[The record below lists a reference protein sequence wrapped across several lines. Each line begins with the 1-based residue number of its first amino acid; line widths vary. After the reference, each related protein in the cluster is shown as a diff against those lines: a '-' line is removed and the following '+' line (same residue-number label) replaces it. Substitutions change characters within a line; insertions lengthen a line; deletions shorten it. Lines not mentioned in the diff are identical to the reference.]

1 MNKILVLLLI
11 SFASFA
17 QTEKGMF
24 TAGNR
29 VFNFTR
35 SSSYKSFSFS
45 PTAGFLVGKN
55 TEFGVGLNSYFID
68 YLYSDNSDYSEFN
81 ITNYVVKYFG
91 RKKAQPYLV
100 GGISYG
106 SEFNMFLGAGVQY
119 FVIPTVAVSFSAS
132 IGQSANVGAGFSFY
146 IPRKK

>member
-1 MNKILVLLLI
+1 MKKILVLLFI

-29 VFNFTR
+29 VFSFTR
-35 SSSYKSFSFS
+35 TSNYQSFSFS

-55 TEFGVGLNSYFID
+55 TEFGVGFDAYFID
-68 YLYSDNSDYSEFN
+68 YDNKSDYSEFN
-81 ITNYVVKYFG
+81 ISNYVVKYFG

-100 GGISYG
+100 GGIKYG
-106 SEFNMFLGAGVQY
+106 SDFTIFLGAGVQY
-119 FVIPTVAVSFSAS
+119 FIIPTVAISCSAS
-132 IGQSANVGAGFSFY
+132 VGDNVNVGAGFSFY